1 MKKGKNV
8 ENISVDEREEL
19 LVIFMEECAEATV
32 EASKIIRFG
41 RNDDEHGSLAKEVG
55 DLLCMIDLL
64 EEYGLINKSLLIQYS
79 KAKREKLKKW
89 SNLRL

>member
-1 MKKGKNV
+1 MKGKNV
-8 ENISVDEREEL
+8 ENISIDEKEEL
-19 LVIFMEECAEATV
+19 LVIFMEECSEASV

-41 RNDDEHGSLAKEVG
+41 RNDDEIGSLAKEVG

-64 EEYGLINKSLLIQYS
+64 EEYGLINKQLLIQYS

>member
-1 MKKGKNV
+1 MKVQNTTT
-8 ENISVDEREEL
+8 IDEREEL
-19 LVIFMEECAEATV
+19 LVIFMEECAEASV

-41 RNDDEHGSLAKEVG
+41 QNDDEIGSLSREIG

-64 EEYGLINKSLLIQYS
+64 EEYGLINRTNLIQYS

-89 SNLRL
+89 SNLNLE